1 MDKFP
6 VFGKEGLSAAQQVF
20 WDEITKGPKGF
31 ATGGPQAK
39 HLPGLYNAW
48 LPFPEFGLMMSR
60 LGDEIRAKGGI
71 PGKLREMVVI
81 TTSTLLESPLEY
93 KVHSVF
99 AKVEGLSE
107 AVIKAIGEG
116 RPPPFSDDAER
127 VVYTAN
133 VELLKT
139 GRLLPETREAMVKIL
154 GLPGLIQFIAL
165 VGLYVITSYTVNVA
179 GAELPEDFKLD
190 EEQIRA
196 FLKKSGPAKQ

>member
-1 MDKFP
+1 
-6 VFGKEGLSAAQQVF
+6 
-20 WDEITKGPKGF
+20 
-31 ATGGPQAK
+31 
-39 HLPGLYNAW
+39 
-48 LPFPEFGLMMSR
+48 
-60 LGDEIRAKGGI
+60 
-71 PGKLREMVVI
+71 MVVI